1 MFDFSRLPRDNFIVE
16 HLVNGIF
23 NQLTDMSNRFGTMED
38 TEDIF
43 RGIPFINNIIT
54 AASELSKI
62 VVKPEFN
69 IENEKRLDTNKL
81 YGTLHIWTDL
91 SRPFK
96 FY

>member
-1 MFDFSRLPRDNFIVE
+1 MFDFSRLPKENFIVE
-16 HLVNGIF
+16 HLVDGIL

-54 AASELSKI
+54 TASELSKI

-69 IENEKRLDTNKL
+69 IENEKRLDRYQL

-91 SRPFK
+91 SRRFE